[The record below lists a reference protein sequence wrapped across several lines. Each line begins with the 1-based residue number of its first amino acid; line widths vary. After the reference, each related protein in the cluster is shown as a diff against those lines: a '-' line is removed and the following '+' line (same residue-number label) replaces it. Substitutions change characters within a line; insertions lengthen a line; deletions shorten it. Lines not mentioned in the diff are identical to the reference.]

1 MFQDVYTVNIVPNV
15 GATRVNL
22 TKNEVG
28 KKLLFMLFGREKI
41 VVPGGTTAYLSGVK
55 PDGVVYCRTGTVDA
69 SSNTIEFDVD
79 PQMTAVAGRW
89 EAKITFTYA
98 GLTTSTSRVLFV
110 VDEEGA
116 DPSLVSDSVIDGFVA
131 VAREYA
137 DMAKT
142 FAEAAKSEA
151 YGSPLTAMVGSAM
164 VDTTRVYIY
173 TGDEESYEVGHW
185 YYYDGTSWVNG
196 GAYNAIDET
205 LRISGKAADAR
216 AVGIALRQERED
228 RIAGDAALQNQI
240 DTIDISYVVIDGNW
254 QS

>member
-1 MFQDVYTVNIVPNV
+1 MFQDVYTVNITPNV
-15 GATRVNL
+15 GTTRVNL

-41 VVPGGTTAYLSGVK
+41 LVPGGTTAYLSGVK

-89 EAKITFTYA
+89 EAKITFTYN
-98 GLTTSTSRVLFV
+98 GSTTSTSRVLFV

-116 DPSLVSDSVIDGFVA
+116 DPNLVSDSVIDGFVA

-137 DMAKT
+137 NLAKT

-164 VDTTRVYIY
+164 IDTTRVYIY
-173 TGDEESYEVGHW
+173 TGEEESYEVGHW
-185 YYYDGTSWVNG
+185 YYYDGSEWVDG
-196 GAYNAIDET
+196 GCYNAIDET
-205 LRISGKAADAR
+205 LKISGKAADAR
-216 AVGIALRQERED
+216 AVGIALRQEREE
-228 RIAGDAALQNQI
+228 RIAADAELQTQISSI
-240 DTIDISYVVIDGNW
+240 DTGYLVIDGNW
-254 QS
+254 ES

>member
-1 MFQDVYTVNIVPNV
+1 MFQDVYTVNITPNV
-15 GATRVNL
+15 GTTRVNL

-41 VVPGGTTAYLSGVK
+41 LVPGGTTAYLSGVK

-89 EAKITFTYA
+89 EAKITFTYN
-98 GLTTSTSRVLFV
+98 GSTTSTSRVLFV

-116 DPSLVSDSVIDGFVA
+116 DPNFVSDSVIDGFVS

-137 DMAKT
+137 NLAKT

-151 YGSPLTAMVGSAM
+151 YGSPLTSMVGSAM
-164 VDTTRVYIY
+164 IDTTRVYIY
-173 TGDEESYEVGHW
+173 TGEEESYEVGHW
-185 YYYDGTSWVNG
+185 YYYDGSEWVDG
-196 GAYNAIDET
+196 GCYNAIDET
-205 LRISGKAADAR
+205 LKISGKAADAR
-216 AVGIALRQERED
+216 AVGIALRQEREE
-228 RIAGDAALQNQI
+228 RIAADAELQTQISSI
-240 DTIDISYVVIDGNW
+240 DTAYLVIDGNW
-254 QS
+254 ES